1 MQHNDAV
8 IRFADYTWK
17 YWHSR
22 WSEQKKNEKKRTMQV
37 HWNFTNNIENNNT
50 HQPPYCE
57 TNWHRLTTASHFCS
71 NALKVISTCKDL

>member
-1 MQHNDAV
+1 MMVLLGLQTTPENTD
-8 IRFADYTWK
+8 IQGDRN
-17 YWHSR
+17 
-22 WSEQKKNEKKRTMQV
+22 KKNEKKRTMQV